1 MQATKMPRQRSA
13 FQYYQSSE
21 EDEVILKYS
30 RNLIPFSGIFEMCVA
45 IQMEIQEGLF
55 EEKVK

>member
-1 MQATKMPRQRSA
+1 MPRQRSA

-30 RNLIPFSGIFEMCVA
+30 INLIPFSGIFEMCVA